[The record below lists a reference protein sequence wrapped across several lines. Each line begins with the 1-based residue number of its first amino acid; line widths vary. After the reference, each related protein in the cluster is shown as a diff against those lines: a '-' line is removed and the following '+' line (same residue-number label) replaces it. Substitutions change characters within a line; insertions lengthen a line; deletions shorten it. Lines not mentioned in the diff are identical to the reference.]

1 MVMSLSAF
9 PTLFDRQVGWPE
21 LLIALVFVYICFAVY
36 IFLKADSWIFQPRLS
51 SYQHT
56 SELIQ
61 IAVNDQEKLAALYL
75 PNAQA
80 TYTLLFI
87 HGNAEDLGDIR
98 ADLEQFNTWG
108 FGVFAF
114 DYRGYG
120 LSDGHPSEQ
129 KAYQDAAV
137 AYRYLTQQLQV
148 PGSRIIVYGRSL
160 GGASAV
166 EIATQ
171 KPFAGLI
178 LDCTFTSV
186 FRVILPF
193 PILPFEK
200 FNSLK
205 KMPRVHCPVLIM
217 HGQADPIVPFAHSP
231 QLYAAAA
238 EPKMFLWV
246 PEAGHDLMAGAG
258 DRQRKILASFQE
270 LVHRSNG
277 IA

>member
-1 MVMSLSAF
+1 MFLSAF
-9 PTLFDRQVGWPE
+9 HTLFDRQVGWSE
-21 LLIALVFVYICFAVY
+21 FLTALIFVYTCCAIY
-36 IFLKADSWIFQPRLS
+36 IFFKADSWIFQPRPV
-51 SYQHT
+51 SYQCT
-56 SELIQ
+56 PDLLEV
-61 IAVNDQEKLAALYL
+61 AVNDREKLAALYL
-75 PNAQA
+75 PNSQA
-80 TYTLLFI
+80 IYTLLFV

-98 ADLEQFNTWG
+98 SNLEQFRTWG

-120 LSDGHPSEQ
+120 LSDGQPSEQ
-129 KAYQDAAV
+129 KAYEDTAA
-137 AYRYLTQQLQV
+137 AYQYLTQQLQV
-148 PGSRIIVYGRSL
+148 PASRIIVYGRSL

-166 EIATQ
+166 ELATQ
-171 KPFAGLI
+171 KQFAGLI

-205 KMPRVHCPVLIM
+205 KMNQVHCPLLVM
-217 HGQADPIVPFAHSP
+217 HGEADRIVPFSHSP

-238 EPKMFLWV
+238 EPKLSFWV

-258 DRQRKILASFQE
+258 DRQRKILESFQE
-270 LVHRSNG
+270 LIHRSNG

>member
-1 MVMSLSAF
+1 MFLSAF
-9 PTLFDRQVGWPE
+9 HTLFDRQVGWSE
-21 LLIALVFVYICFAVY
+21 FLTALVFVYTCCAIY
-36 IFLKADSWIFQPRLS
+36 IFFKADSWIFQPRPV
-51 SYQHT
+51 SYQCT
-56 SELIQ
+56 PDLLEV
-61 IAVNDQEKLAALYL
+61 AVNDREKLAALYL
-75 PNAQA
+75 PNSQA
-80 TYTLLFI
+80 IYTLLFV

-98 ADLEQFNTWG
+98 SNLEQFRTWG

-120 LSDGHPSEQ
+120 LSDGQPSEQ
-129 KAYQDAAV
+129 KAYEDTAA
-137 AYRYLTQQLQV
+137 AYQYLTQQLQV
-148 PGSRIIVYGRSL
+148 PASRIIVYGRSL

-166 EIATQ
+166 ELATQ
-171 KPFAGLI
+171 KQFAGLI

-205 KMPRVHCPVLIM
+205 KMNQVHCPLLVM
-217 HGQADPIVPFAHSP
+217 HGEADRIVPFSHSP

-238 EPKMFLWV
+238 EPKLSFWV

-258 DRQRKILASFQE
+258 DRQRKILESFQE
-270 LVHRSNG
+270 LIHRSNG

>member
-1 MVMSLSAF
+1 MFLSAF
-9 PTLFDRQVGWPE
+9 HTLFDRQVGWSE
-21 LLIALVFVYICFAVY
+21 FLTALVFVYTCCAIY
-36 IFLKADSWIFQPRLS
+36 IFFKADSWIFQPRPV
-51 SYQHT
+51 SYQCT
-56 SELIQ
+56 PDLIEV
-61 IAVNDQEKLAALYL
+61 AVNDREKLAALYL
-75 PNAQA
+75 PNSQA
-80 TYTLLFI
+80 TYTLLFV

-98 ADLEQFNTWG
+98 SNLEQFRTWG

-120 LSDGHPSEQ
+120 LSDGQPSEQ
-129 KAYQDAAV
+129 KAYEDTAA
-137 AYRYLTQQLQV
+137 AYQYLTQQLQV
-148 PGSRIIVYGRSL
+148 PASRIIVYGRSL

-166 EIATQ
+166 ELATQ
-171 KPFAGLI
+171 KQFAGLI

-205 KMPRVHCPVLIM
+205 KMNQVHCPLLVM
-217 HGQADPIVPFAHSP
+217 HGEADRIVPFSHSP

-238 EPKMFLWV
+238 EPKLSFWV

-258 DRQRKILASFQE
+258 DRQRKILESFQE
-270 LVHRSNG
+270 LIYRSNG

>member
-1 MVMSLSAF
+1 MFLSAF
-9 PTLFDRQVGWPE
+9 HTLFDRQVGWSE
-21 LLIALVFVYICFAVY
+21 FLTALIFVYTCCAIY
-36 IFLKADSWIFQPRLS
+36 IFFKADSWIFQPRPV
-51 SYQHT
+51 SYQCT
-56 SELIQ
+56 PDLLEV
-61 IAVNDQEKLAALYL
+61 AVNDREKLAALYL
-75 PNAQA
+75 PNSQA
-80 TYTLLFI
+80 TYTLLFV

-98 ADLEQFNTWG
+98 SNLEQFRTWG

-120 LSDGHPSEQ
+120 LSDGQPSEQ
-129 KAYQDAAV
+129 KAYEDTAA
-137 AYRYLTQQLQV
+137 AYQYLTQQLQV
-148 PGSRIIVYGRSL
+148 PASRIIVYGRSL

-166 EIATQ
+166 ELATQ
-171 KPFAGLI
+171 KQFAGLI

-205 KMPRVHCPVLIM
+205 KMNQVHCPLLVM
-217 HGQADPIVPFAHSP
+217 HGEADRIVPFSHSP

-238 EPKMFLWV
+238 EPKLSFWV

-258 DRQRKILASFQE
+258 DRQRKILESFQE
-270 LVHRSNG
+270 LIHRSNG